1 MLFFVLKPLS
11 WAICRPQALDGLM
24 VDSDLLSTFDVGNIP
39 LESLMFQAGYLTIK
53 EVVEEGD
60 LRFFRM
66 GYPNREVYQSFNN
79 SVLADCRH
87 QKGDTANYQFKM
99 LRLLKARDLNG
110 AGRLMRGFFESI
122 PHQWHS
128 KNDIARYE
136 GYYASVLY
144 AFFASLGLDIRVEE
158 SSSAGRLDMAV
169 RFHGRVLIF
178 EFKVVDDAKEAPTA
192 AAAASTAPGN
202 TAAGNSA
209 LAAIAERGYAERW
222 RAEGVPVDCIGIEF
236 SRTERRI
243 VAWDVV
249 VGGG

>member
-1 MLFFVLKPLS
+1 
-11 WAICRPQALDGLM
+11 
-24 VDSDLLSTFDVGNIP
+24 
-39 LESLMFQAGYLTIK
+39 MFQAGYLTIK
-53 EVVEEGD
+53 EVIEEGD

-99 LRLLKARDLNG
+99 LRLLKAGDLDG

-128 KNDIARYE
+128 NNDIARYE
-136 GYYASVLY
+136 GYYASVFY

-158 SSSAGRLDMAV
+158 SSNAGRLDMAV
-169 RFHGRVLIF
+169 RFQGRVLIF
-178 EFKVVDDAKEAPTA
+178 EFKVIDDAKEAPAADDDDTA
-192 AAAASTAPGN
+192 LPPANN
-202 TAAGNSA
+202 TA

-222 RAEGVPVDCIGIEF
+222 RAEGVPVDCIGMEF
-236 SRTERRI
+236 SRTQRRI

-249 VGGG
+249 AG